1 MSSRFRFPVAL
12 AVALAAGALAAA
24 PARADENV
32 LHGPHPFLREN
43 ELAAH
48 VLIAKGYND
57 TPGGAK
63 LALDY
68 GYKVTGGS
76 IPTWLALAVNIQRS
90 GCSTGGTSGSCGPQG
105 GSVFET
111 LGGLRWQ
118 FATPIPLVPYVGA
131 AVGVVY
137 SFPEA
142 GHAAAGFTARVVG
155 GAARPLVPGM
165 VLTIE
170 PGLYVPV
177 DAPDVPDEFRGLG
190 VRIEDDIL
198 VTAGGNENLT
208 AAVPK
213 TVDEIEALT
222 A

>member
-142 GHAAAGFTARVVG
+142 GHAAAGFTVRVVG
-155 GAARPLVPGM
+155 GANYFFFDWFALGGQVGVSLGHLNYDSTVPGSHTYS
-165 VLTIE
+165 VLDL
-170 PGLYVPV
+170 GGG
-177 DAPDVPDEFRGLG
+177 AEFMF
-190 VRIEDDIL
+190 
-198 VTAGGNENLT
+198 
-208 AAVPK
+208 
-213 TVDEIEALT
+213 
-222 A
+222 